1 MFPLFPNQVFY
12 GFLAWFILQT
22 VMSLYYLFNPD
33 AKDARG
39 ELLK

>member
-1 MFPLFPNQVFY
+1 MT
-12 GFLAWFILQT
+12 QT
-22 VMSLYYLFNPD
+22 VLSLYYLFNPD